1 MLLCT
6 DCCLHAAGAL
16 TAPMQLEEVRAKLC
30 AVYPAE
36 QFNKARKQLDPHNI
50 MSNEMLN
57 DFFGKPQ

>member
-1 MLLCT
+1 
-6 DCCLHAAGAL
+6 
-16 TAPMQLEEVRAKLC
+16 MQLEKVRAKLC
-30 AVYPAE
+30 AVYPVE